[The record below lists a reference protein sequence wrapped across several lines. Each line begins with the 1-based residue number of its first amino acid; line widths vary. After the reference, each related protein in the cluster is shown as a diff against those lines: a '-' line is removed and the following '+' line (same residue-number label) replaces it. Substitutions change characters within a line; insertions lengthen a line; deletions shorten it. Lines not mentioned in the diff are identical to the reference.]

1 MSLRQG
7 TIESFTSDGR
17 HAMVKYGKK
26 TTLKVY
32 AKRLRPLD
40 TPTQLGEFVEG
51 MVAAAREE
59 QTP

>member
-7 TIESFTSDGR
+7 TIESFSRDGQ
-17 HAMVKYGKK
+17 HAFVKYGKK

-40 TPTQLGEFVEG
+40 APTQLGEFVEG
-51 MVAAAREE
+51 MVAASRQEP
-59 QTP
+59 QS